1 MNHISTEGCI
11 INGVTLLAPSI
22 RREEEVLTADALRF
36 VAALHRAT
44 CARRDELLEARRTR
58 RRSIALGKD
67 PAYRTDTAHVRADT
81 TWRVAPPAPDLT
93 DRRVEI
99 TTPVDRAS
107 TVTALTSGANVWL
120 ADLEDASVP
129 TWENVITGQLNLN
142 DGLRG
147 AIPELDSGTV
157 PDGPRPTVI
166 VRPRGLHLP
175 EKHLQIA
182 GRPVWGGLVD
192 LALYLFHNAQHL
204 ISHGSGP
211 YFYLPKIESAEEAR
225 LWNDVF
231 VLAQKLLGIPRGTIR
246 ATVLVETITAAFE
259 MDEILYELREHAAGL
274 NAGRWDYVFS
284 MIKNFRQRGPRF
296 ILPDRERVSMSQPFM
311 RAFTE
316 QLVAVAHRRGTHAI
330 GGLSTVIPVTE
341 HAGENDRALAR
352 VVRDKEREAEA
363 GFDGSWVAHPGLVM
377 RCRAVFDVALGEA
390 PNQLD
395 RLREDVE
402 FSDRALLDVAATTGS
417 ITEDGILVNLR
428 IGLRYLESWL
438 RGTGAVAVGN
448 RMEDLGTA
456 EISRAQLWQWIH
468 CEALTKDGEIVTA
481 EYVERL
487 LDEEFDGLERTDGDR
502 FDEAREILERS
513 SLRAEFPDFLTSI
526 AYAEYLC
533 RRTRPWRWV
542 EEELAERVPA

>member
-1 MNHISTEGCI
+1 MNHISTEGCTM
-11 INGVTLLAPSI
+11 NGVTLLAPSI

-36 VAALHRAT
+36 VTALHRAT
-44 CARRDELLEARRTR
+44 FARRDELLEARRTR

-67 PAYRTDTAHVRADT
+67 PAYRADTATLRADT
-81 TWRVAPPAPDLT
+81 AWQVAPAAPDLS

-107 TVTALTSGANVWL
+107 TVNALTSGANVWL

-129 TWENVITGQLNLN
+129 TWENVINAQLNLR

-147 AIPELDSGTV
+147 AIPQLDA
-157 PDGPRPTVI
+157 DGPRPTVI

-192 LALYLFHNAQHL
+192 MALYLFHNADHL
-204 ISHGSGP
+204 ISQGSGP

-246 ATVLVETITAAFE
+246 ATVLIETITAAFE
-259 MDEILYELREHAAGL
+259 MEEILFELREHAAGL

-316 QLVAVAHRRGTHAI
+316 QLVAVAHRRGAHAI
-330 GGLSTVIPVTE
+330 GGMSTVIPAPE
-341 HAGENDRALAR
+341 HGEENDRALAR

-363 GFDGSWVAHPGLVM
+363 GFDGSWVAHPGLVPL
-377 RCRAVFDVALGEA
+377 CREVFDGVLGEA

-417 ITEDGILVNLR
+417 ITEDGIRANLR
-428 IGLRYLESWL
+428 VGLRYLESWL
-438 RGTGAVAVGN
+438 RGEGAVAVGD
-448 RMEDLGTA
+448 RMEDVGTA
-456 EISRAQLWQWIH
+456 EISRAQIWQWIH

-481 EYVERL
+481 DYVERL
-487 LDEEFDGLERTDGDR
+487 LDEEFDALERTAEDR

-513 SLRAEFPDFLTSI
+513 AMRAEFPDFLTTT

-533 RRTRPWRWV
+533 RTRPARWV
-542 EEELAERVPA
+542 EEEMAELVSA